1 MANRIDQTTSSG
13 NAAAGK
19 GKGDGNAD
27 PGLEQSVDR
36 AVPDAEKLPGRGA
49 ENPITQQVEK
59 AVDERQ
65 PKPGPST
72 LQGNDQPG

>member
-1 MANRIDQTTSSG
+1 MANRIDQTTGSG
-13 NAAAGK
+13 TSAPRPGQ
-19 GKGDGNAD
+19 GDGNAD

-49 ENPITQQVEK
+49 ENPITRQVEK

-72 LQGNDQPG
+72 LQGNDRAG

>member
-1 MANRIDQTTSSG
+1 MTNRIDQTTGSS
-13 NAAAGK
+13 ASAERP

-27 PGLEQSVDR
+27 PGLEQAVDR

-65 PKPGPST
+65 PRPGPST
-72 LQGNDQPG
+72 LQGNDQPS